1 MIRHLFLISTLI
13 FMNKDE
19 TQKGPN
25 IHGSSEPVFHLMTYL
40 HIIYLLPL
48 EKLELL
54 SGYFSVMTFLH
65 CPPPPKRDC
74 SDVSSA
80 ITSKSGYL

>member
-1 MIRHLFLISTLI
+1 MIRYLFLISTLI

-40 HIIYLLPL
+40 HMIYCCHLKNWVFQRDDMFAL
-48 EKLELL
+48 
-54 SGYFSVMTFLH
+54 F
-65 CPPPPKRDC
+65 PK
-74 SDVSSA
+74 
-80 ITSKSGYL
+80 KKGL